1 MLSPSRKVMLCFVVM
16 EMIMSPIL
24 QLIIILLLHSL
35 VLEVVGVE
43 GIIEERIGEGEFAR
57 QPPRKCRRELKELEL
72 VKRKPRKE
80 GHLCKG
86 NDTVDPSIYSTW
98 NTRS

>member
-1 MLSPSRKVMLCFVVM
+1 MLSPSRKVMLCFLVM
-16 EMIMSPIL
+16 EIVISPIF

-35 VLEVVGVE
+35 ILEVVGVE
-43 GIIEERIGEGEFAR
+43 GIVEERIGEGEFAR
-57 QPPRKCRRELKELEL
+57 QPPRKRRGELKELEL
-72 VKRKPRKE
+72 VEREPRKE

-98 NTRS
+98 NTQS